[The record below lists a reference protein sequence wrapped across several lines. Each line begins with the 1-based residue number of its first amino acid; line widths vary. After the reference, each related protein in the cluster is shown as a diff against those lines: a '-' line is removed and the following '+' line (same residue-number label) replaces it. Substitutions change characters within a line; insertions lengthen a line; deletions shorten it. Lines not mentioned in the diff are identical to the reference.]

1 MPCGRMNKQVHKHR
15 CVHAVVAQMHA
26 SAHTHT
32 HSLLRDLLVSFVGFY
47 FSNILS
53 EETKRFT
60 PDMVCVP
67 SLEEKVFDDSINQT
81 AEQGWHCKTHIIQ
94 FTLQSKYNS
103 KYSLTP

>member
-1 MPCGRMNKQVHKHR
+1 MLLLLRCMQVHT
-15 CVHAVVAQMHA
+15 
-26 SAHTHT
+26 HTHT